1 MILPNPS
8 WLALLGLATPT
19 VLAQQPGTFVNVG
32 NTLASAL
39 MVW

>member
-1 MILPNPS
+1 MILSRSS

-19 VLAQQPGTFVNVG
+19 VLAQQPGTFNNVG

-39 MVW
+39 MVR